1 MLWFAPR
8 PHLKWAGAVALVG
21 FSWWIQLTPTPMTMH
36 PFARTDIGP
45 GVEISDDLFEWRE
58 TPEGVLPPTN
68 PQGTLAVVLAAG
80 DPLHPSFLS
89 RDEPTVPDGWW
100 VLELEAPPGLLPGR
114 YVLLV
119 AGGDGLSSF
128 DQPIPGMVIRPLTEM
143 RDAEEMALIAVPGEH
158 LTRVS
163 SAAAYGTPTVAVA
176 PNR

>member
-8 PHLKWAGAVALVG
+8 PYFKWAGAVVLVG

-58 TPEGVLPPTN
+58 IPEGVLPPTS
-68 PQGTLAVVLAAG
+68 PQGTLAVGLAAG
-80 DPLHPSFLS
+80 DPLLPSFLS

-119 AGGDGLSSF
+119 AGGDGLYSF
-128 DQPIPGMVIRPLTEM
+128 DQPIPRNGDPPPDRNARCRGWP
-143 RDAEEMALIAVPGEH
+143 
-158 LTRVS
+158 
-163 SAAAYGTPTVAVA
+163 
-176 PNR
+176 